1 MRVNQHIWR
10 GFLESVIPVGLFFF
24 LSSLSPSPHHHPVP
38 RPHFEKISS
47 CATVYLRHSNIALDM
62 SSYQPIALP
71 GGIYAPIPTPFTE
84 QEELNLD
91 SLVKHA
97 LRLARAGVGLVISGS
112 TGEAVALTNA
122 ERSLTIKSIR
132 DALQTNGL
140 TKIPIIA
147 GTGTGSLK
155 ETITL
160 SQEAKEAG
168 ADAVIVIAPGYF
180 SSAIAKDRKA
190 LKEFFWCVIG
200 SSPQLFA
207 VEITGAD

>member
-1 MRVNQHIWR
+1 M
-10 GFLESVIPVGLFFF
+10 S
-24 LSSLSPSPHHHPVP
+24 
-38 RPHFEKISS
+38 
-47 CATVYLRHSNIALDM
+47 

-132 DALQTNGL
+132 DALQKNGL
-140 TKIPIIA
+140 TKTPIIA

-160 SQEAKEAG
+160 SHEAKEAG

-190 LKEFFWCVIG
+190 LKEFFWCVVE
-200 SSPQLFA
+200 SSPQCGAFK
-207 VEITGAD
+207 ISGADGIQFALRRLQGDSGGEFTACHDLQLPCSGEAIQGPSTYTRLAC